1 MIAGVVPCA
10 GSSSRRGKAK
20 ALLSIGDSTFVQ
32 AVVDALSDGGCEPV
46 LAIVPDDR
54 VVAEAARVTGARV
67 LTNADPGEGPITS
80 MRLAL
85 RELGDSVEGV
95 IYMAVDHPCV
105 RAETIA
111 TIVDVARSTD
121 APLVIPTYEG
131 ERGHPSFFQQSL
143 FLELMDPTLGGG
155 ARTVVHRHLA
165 LAELVAVPDPGIRLD
180 IDTPAEYEAMLA
192 AGIDAP

>member
-1 MIAGVVPCA
+1 MRAVLTTMPPQAATAPPLRPVPAPRATTGTRRRCA
-10 GSSSRRGKAK
+10 MRTTAW
-20 ALLSIGDSTFVQ
+20 TCV
-32 AVVDALSDGGCEPV
+32 ALSGNTTASG
-46 LAIVPDDR
+46 
-54 VVAEAARVTGARV
+54 
-67 LTNADPGEGPITS
+67 S
-80 MRLAL
+80 
-85 RELGDSVEGV
+85 
-95 IYMAVDHPCV
+95 
-105 RAETIA
+105 
-111 TIVDVARSTD
+111 ARSTD